1 MQRASTHNIAL
12 FLDSA
17 VRNPHLRRHKVSLVL
32 SAGVF
37 SDRDVDCGVPTN
49 FLGLLGQVELT
60 RMAHSG
66 KVKTITAKGS
76 ASTNTVVVAA
86 NGDEEGAALAY
97 PDSEAPPARGL
108 SRKESMKDAANKAV
122 EHYKEHKWKYIACK
136 VVVGLAIGLGV
147 GLGIAV
153 AVLKRQ
159 GGSLLSLSAKKAA
172 STGTSLPVVSPF
184 PSKGDKSRRRMLV
197 VEQQQLRRLDTA
209 VGVASLP
216 AACDYNVHTP
226 EYVVNDK
233 STDSVKFINMVS
245 CLTDQLR
252 ISDVAINTTM
262 NPSRLPYI
270 AMVDGTK
277 VRLIR
282 IALLLLIISSPRL
295 TLLFSSLLFT
305 TPPHPAPLHSTPVR
319 HGWAFYD
326 VDCRDY

>member
-1 MQRASTHNIAL
+1 
-12 FLDSA
+12 
-17 VRNPHLRRHKVSLVL
+17 
-32 SAGVF
+32 
-37 SDRDVDCGVPTN
+37 
-49 FLGLLGQVELT
+49 
-60 RMAHSG
+60 MAQSG
-66 KVKTITAKGS
+66 EVKPNTAKES
-76 ASTNTVVVAA
+76 AFTNTGVVAA
-86 NGDEEGAALAY
+86 DGGEDGAALAD

-108 SRKESMKDAANKAV
+108 SRKESMKDSANKAV

-197 VEQQQLRRLDTA
+197 VEQQQLRRLESTA

-252 ISDVAINTTM
+252 ISDVAINATM

-282 IALLLLIISSPRL
+282 IALLLIISSPRL
-295 TLLFSSLLFT
+295 TLLFT
-305 TPPHPAPLHSTPVR
+305 TPPHPAPPHSTPVR
-319 HGWAFYD
+319 HGCSFYAM
-326 VDCRDY
+326 DCRD

>member
-1 MQRASTHNIAL
+1 
-12 FLDSA
+12 
-17 VRNPHLRRHKVSLVL
+17 
-32 SAGVF
+32 
-37 SDRDVDCGVPTN
+37 
-49 FLGLLGQVELT
+49 
-60 RMAHSG
+60 MAHSG
-66 KVKTITAKGS
+66 KVKPITAKEP

-86 NGDEEGAALAY
+86 NGDEDGAAVA
-97 PDSEAPPARGL
+97 DSEAPPARGL

-122 EHYKEHKWKYIACK
+122 EHYKEHKWKYIALK

-159 GGSLLSLSAKKAA
+159 GVSLLSLSAKKAA

-197 VEQQQLRRLDTA
+197 VEQQQQQQLRRLDTA

-282 IALLLLIISSPRL
+282 IALLLLIISSHRL
-295 TLLFSSLLFT
+295 
-305 TPPHPAPLHSTPVR
+305 V
-319 HGWAFYD
+319 
-326 VDCRDY
+326 